1 MAKAKGVISAVLGEA
16 AGGGEGRRSSAAT
29 VRIGVLVMAV
39 VAAGFAFWALR
50 SIFAP
55 FALAVFLLLMIDG
68 LARAIAD
75 RLPRLKHLALPAAI
89 VFIVA
94 VFGFAIWLVAQ
105 NTRQFAHEA
114 PAYTARINTL
124 LQRYSAQL
132 GPDAPASIGDLIQ
145 QINPG
150 HYVGMVAKPAGE
162 LVERSVFVLI
172 YLGFLLASSQ
182 SFKRKAG
189 VLFAGG
195 ARQAEA
201 ARVMDRVRRGVESY
215 VWVQT
220 VVGVVIAVLSLL
232 IMWPMGLS
240 HIFFFAVVIFLANYV
255 PAIGAA
261 IGVLIPPLFGLL
273 EFDDL
278 WRPIAMLVGLELV
291 HFGVSHVLQP
301 RLQGKRLN
309 LDPIFVLLGLAFWGF
324 LWGVT
329 GAFLST
335 PLTVTVMAL
344 LAELPGARWAAVILS
359 SDGKPYA
366 DETAAGGPDP
376 EQAAAAPEPAA

>member
-1 MAKAKGVISAVLGEA
+1 LAKTQGRTQAAPQRGE
-16 AGGGEGRRSSAAT
+16 ERRSAAAT
-29 VRIGVLVMAV
+29 LRIGVLVMSV

-68 LARAIAD
+68 LARAIAT
-75 RLPRLKHLALPAAI
+75 RLPRLQRLALPAAI

-94 VFGFAIWLVAQ
+94 VFGFAIWLLAQ

-114 PAYTARINTL
+114 PAYTARINAL
-124 LQRYSAQL
+124 LQRYSAKL
-132 GPDAPASIGDLIQ
+132 GPDAPASIGDLVQ

-150 HYVGMVAKPAGE
+150 HYIGMVAKPAGE

-172 YLGFLLASSQ
+172 YLGFLLASRQ

-189 VLFAGG
+189 VLFEGG

-220 VVGVVIAVLSLL
+220 VVGIVIAGLSLL

-261 IGVLIPPLFGLL
+261 IGVLIPPMFGLL

-278 WRPIAMLVGLELV
+278 WRPIVMLVGLELV

-301 RLQGKRLN
+301 RLQGKTLN

-324 LWGVT
+324 LWGMT

-366 DETAAGGPDP
+366 DETAAGGPDA
-376 EQAAAAPEPAA
+376 ERAAAAPEPAA